1 MGETE
6 AEDEVLRSIAARYDG
21 ATIASWNADARLIC
35 DGCARGFLHLTV
47 LPDGRWKIRA
57 VEATKP
63 A

>member
-21 ATIASWNADARLIC
+21 ATIAAWNADARLIC
-35 DGCARGFLHLTV
+35 DGFERGFLRLTV

-57 VEATKP
+57 VDEPKP